1 MSSPFPGM
9 DPYLEGPMWSM
20 FHNSLIEELA
30 RQLTPLLW
38 PRYKVRPGERV
49 VVAAPDPV
57 ETIPPRDRLPDVG
70 VFAARGN
77 SDKPLPSVDSPMEA
91 GPLILEIEAAP
102 PSVVQTFLEIRA
114 ADGGQLVTAIEVL
127 SPTNKRGP
135 GASEYRTKRREILAS
150 ETHFIEIDLLRVGE
164 RFPVAGPLPSVPYF
178 VILSRSN
185 LRPRIEVWPISIDAV
200 LPRVPI
206 PLLAGDP
213 DSELD
218 LQLAVR
224 SVYDLYH
231 YDADINYLRPPSL
244 PLPLEQ
250 TEWAEKLLQE
260 AGRR

>member
-1 MSSPFPGM
+1 MVPRIVVCVRTDAVRVP
-9 DPYLEGPMWSM
+9 
-20 FHNSLIEELA
+20 HNE
-30 RQLTPLLW
+30 
-38 PRYKVRPGERV
+38 
-49 VVAAPDPV
+49 
-57 ETIPPRDRLPDVG
+57 DVG
-70 VFAARGN
+70 
-77 SDKPLPSVDSPMEA
+77 A
-91 GPLILEIEAAP
+91 GIL
-102 PSVVQTFLEIRA
+102 VQALR
-114 ADGGQLVTAIEVL
+114 
-127 SPTNKRGP
+127 
-135 GASEYRTKRREILAS
+135 KRREILAS

-164 RFPVAGPLPSVPYF
+164 RFPVAGPLPSAPYF